1 VLPSI
6 LTRVLTHATRAWTT
20 DARARMT
27 TTTTKER
34 KKERLYT
41 MSRDESDDD
50 DASES
55 DDGESDGVTLCYA
68 GRLSRIAANDD
79 DDDDDDALTFAR
91 RGALEVHKV
100 GGAPLV
106 WFHAARDDEVREV
119 DARMG
124 DDDVVPVCASCSM
137 TMTLVMQT
145 YAPRRMGEARC
156 VYAYA
161 CARGACD
168 GALGGRWA
176 CVRAQQ
182 RRSRGVGDDDACG
195 GGGGGGDD
203 DGDGDGCDE
212 DEVRGGAARETGV
225 VERAPAMEDTWDD
238 PGASEWCDDGGIDAL
253 SVELD
258 AMLATTATATT
269 TTAATRVTTK
279 KKLKTRREP
288 KSQADVKAVARLN
301 AARAAYN
308 ERCSH
313 QFVEY
318 FLVAEDEPAGT
329 MSLSVRDA
337 ARADAL
343 LAKYAA
349 NEGVAVRDIV
359 APRSGAADA
368 SEEDWTGEGYEVGEA
383 VHADDAYLKF
393 HKRLQRAPEQC
404 MRYSARGAPVIWP
417 LKNPPKPKPCERCN
431 KMRVCELQLTPAL
444 IRDVEDALGMYKGDR
459 THLASED
466 ELLAWDW
473 QTVCVFTCP
482 DSCWSGADAGD
493 DGIEY
498 VREQIEVAESEAS
511 RDALLKALAM
521 E

>member
-1 VLPSI
+1 
-6 LTRVLTHATRAWTT
+6 
-20 DARARMT
+20 
-27 TTTTKER
+27 
-34 KKERLYT
+34 

-50 DASES
+50 DDESES
-55 DDGESDGVTLCYA
+55 DDGVDDGVTLCYA
-68 GRLSRIAANDD
+68 GRLSRTTADD
-79 DDDDDDALTFAR
+79 DDDDDDGDALTFAR

-106 WFHAARDDEVREV
+106 WFHAARDDEEGEV
-119 DARMG
+119 SARMG

-145 YAPRRMGEARC
+145 YAPRRTGEARA

-161 CARGACD
+161 CARGAACD

-182 RRSRGVGDDDACG
+182 RRSHGVDDDDGSGDG
-195 GGGGGGDD
+195 GD

-212 DEVRGGAARETGV
+212 DEVRGAERETGV

-238 PGASEWCDDGGIDAL
+238 PGASEWCDDGDVDAL

-269 TTAATRVTTK
+269 TAAARVTTK

-288 KSQADVKAVARLN
+288 KSPADVKAVARLN

-329 MSLSVRDA
+329 MSLSARDA

-359 APRSGAADA
+359 APRSGAADT

-383 VHADDAYLKF
+383 AHADDAYLKF

-493 DGIEY
+493 GGIEY